1 MVAWW
6 GRGGLLQSRPSP
18 PFPAT
23 VDVEVHD
30 TLPHLRETLLFLVL
44 AGILIPLL
52 ERLRVNQ
59 VLAFL
64 GVGALLGPHGL
75 GRLAVEHPWLG
86 YVSFAREAGV
96 LALAEVGVLFLLF
109 RIGLELSLARLWA
122 LRRWVFAAGSLQV
135 LACALAIGAVA
146 AAFGNPADVSLV
158 LGLVLALSSTAIVV
172 QLLVQQRALGTPMGQ
187 ASFAVL
193 LLQDLAVV
201 PLLVLVAVL
210 GARGGEGSLG
220 GALLLATAKAAL
232 AVTLIYVLGRVVVRP
247 LFHLLANTRRPEV
260 FTALTLLTAL
270 GIGAVTHAAGLSMA
284 MGAFLAGLLLSE
296 TEFRHEVEVT
306 IDPFKGLLLGLFFMT
321 VGMGIDVAALAR
333 EPVLIPLS
341 VVGLVA
347 IKAAVISLIFRGFG
361 LGWGRAVEG
370 GLLLGPAG
378 EFAFIVLGSAML
390 SGLLARP
397 VGEFMLLVVGLSMAL
412 TPLLARLGAAVAA
425 RIGHDGH
432 PAPAER
438 PESGVAL
445 DQPHVIIAGCG
456 RVGRLLGELLAA
468 EQVPYVA
475 IDADAARVA
484 ELRREG
490 VPAYF
495 GDASRAELLNAMHAD
510 RAVALVLTMDEPAA
524 AMHAVRGI
532 RAQYPGLPVYARARD
547 EAHAAALREAG
558 ATLVV
563 PETLES
569 SLQLAGVVLQQLGV
583 PELAAVQ
590 RIEQERERRIGA
602 LR

>member
-1 MVAWW
+1 MEAHVA
-6 GRGGLLQSRPSP
+6 
-18 PFPAT
+18 
-23 VDVEVHD
+23 
-30 TLPHLRETLLFLVL
+30 LPHLRETLLFLALV
-44 AGILIPLL
+44 GILVPLL

-64 GVGALLGPHGL
+64 AVGALLGPYGL
-75 GRLAVEHPWLG
+75 GELAADHPWLG

-122 LRRWVFAAGSLQV
+122 LRRWVFGAGTLQV
-135 LACALAIGAVA
+135 LVSALAIGAVA
-146 AAFGNPADVSLV
+146 MAFGNAVDAALV
-158 LGLVLALSSTAIVV
+158 LGLVLALSSTAVVV

-187 ASFAVL
+187 ATFSVL

-210 GARGGEGSLG
+210 GAPGGEDSLG
-220 GALLLATAKAAL
+220 TALGLATLKAAV
-232 AVTLIYVLGRVVVRP
+232 AITLIYLLGRVVVRP
-247 LFHLLANTRRPEV
+247 VFHLLANTRRPEV

-321 VGMGIDVAALAR
+321 VGMGIDFGALLRDPLLIPASVIGL
-333 EPVLIPLS
+333 VLI
-341 VVGLVA
+341 
-347 IKAAVISLIFRGFG
+347 KAVIITGLFRIYG
-361 LGWGRAVEG
+361 LTWGRAAEG

-378 EFAFIVLGSAML
+378 EFAFIVLGSAVVL
-390 SGLLARP
+390 GLVDRP
-397 VGEFMLLVVGLSMAL
+397 VGDFMLLVVGLSMAL
-412 TPLLARLGAAVAA
+412 TPLLARIGTALSA
-425 RIGHDGH
+425 RLDRHAT
-432 PAPAER
+432 APAAT
-438 PESGVAL
+438 PEGAVAL

-456 RVGRLLGELLAA
+456 RVGRLLGELLEA
-468 EQVPYVA
+468 EQVPHIA

-484 ELRREG
+484 TLRRAG
-490 VPAYF
+490 VPVHY
-495 GDASRAELLNAMHAD
+495 GDASRADLLNAVHAE
-510 RAVALVLTMDEPAA
+510 RAVAVVLTMDEPAA

-532 RAQYPGLPVYARARD
+532 RVQYPDLPIFARARD

-569 SLQLAGVVLQQLGV
+569 SLQLAGVVLQQIGV

>member
-1 MVAWW
+1 LEAHT
-6 GRGGLLQSRPSP
+6 
-18 PFPAT
+18 A
-23 VDVEVHD
+23 
-30 TLPHLRETLLFLVL
+30 LPHLRETLLFLALV
-44 AGILIPLL
+44 GILVPLL

-64 GVGALLGPHGL
+64 AVGALLGPYGL
-75 GRLAVEHPWLG
+75 GELAADYPWLG

-122 LRRWVFAAGSLQV
+122 LRRWVFGAGTLQV
-135 LACALAIGAVA
+135 VLSAAAIGAVA
-146 AAFGNPADVSLV
+146 VAFGNAVDVALV
-158 LGLVLALSSTAIVV
+158 LGLVLALSSTAVVV

-187 ASFAVL
+187 ATFSVL

-201 PLLVLVAVL
+201 PLLVLVTVL
-210 GARGGEGSLG
+210 GAPGDDTSLG
-220 GALLLATAKAAL
+220 AALGLATVKAAV
-232 AVTLIYVLGRVVVRP
+232 AVTLIYVLGRAVVRP
-247 LFHLLANTRRPEV
+247 AFHLLANTRKPEV

-306 IDPFKGLLLGLFFMT
+306 VDPFKGLLLGLFFMT
-321 VGMGIDVAALAR
+321 VGMGIDFGALLR
-333 EPVLIPLS
+333 DPLLIPAS
-341 VVGLVA
+341 VVGLVL
-347 IKAAVISLIFRGFG
+347 IKAAVVSGLFRAYG
-361 LGWGRAVEG
+361 LSWGRAVEG

-390 SGLLARP
+390 LGLIERP
-397 VGEFMLLVVGLSMAL
+397 IGEFMLLVVGLSMAL
-412 TPLLARLGAAVAA
+412 TPLLARIGRAVAA
-425 RIGHDGH
+425 ILDRHATSLDAT
-432 PAPAER
+432 P
-438 PESGVAL
+438 SGSVAL

-456 RVGRLLGELLAA
+456 RVGRLLGELLEA
-468 EQVPYVA
+468 ERVPHVA

-484 ELRREG
+484 SLRRAG
-490 VPAYF
+490 VPVHY
-495 GDASRAELLNAMHAD
+495 GDASRADLLNAVHAD

-532 RAQYPGLPVYARARD
+532 RAQYPDLPVFARARD
-547 EAHAAALREAG
+547 EAHAAALRAAG

-569 SLQLAGVVLQQLGV
+569 SLQLAGVVLQQIGV

>member
-1 MVAWW
+1 M
-6 GRGGLLQSRPSP
+6 
-18 PFPAT
+18 PA
-23 VDVEVHD
+23 EIA
-30 TLPHLRETLLFLVL
+30 LPHLRETLLFLALV
-44 AGILIPLL
+44 GILVPLL

-64 GVGALLGPHGL
+64 AVGALLGPYGL
-75 GRLAVEHPWLG
+75 GELAADYPWLG

-122 LRRWVFAAGSLQV
+122 LRRWVFGAGTLQV
-135 LACALAIGAVA
+135 LLSALAIGAVA
-146 AAFGNPADVSLV
+146 MAFGNAVDAALV
-158 LGLVLALSSTAIVV
+158 LGLVLALSSTAVVV

-187 ASFAVL
+187 AAFSVL

-210 GARGGEGSLG
+210 GAPGSETSLG
-220 GALLLATAKAAL
+220 AALGLATLKAAV
-232 AVTLIYVLGRVVVRP
+232 AITLIYMLGRAVVRP
-247 LFHLLANTRRPEV
+247 VFNLLANTRRPEV

-321 VGMGIDVAALAR
+321 VGMGIDFGALLR
-333 EPVLIPLS
+333 DPLLIPAS
-341 VVGLVA
+341 VIGLVL
-347 IKAAVISLIFRGFG
+347 IKAAVVTALFRGFG
-361 LGWGRAVEG
+361 LSWGRAAEG

-378 EFAFIVLGSAML
+378 EFAFIVLGSAVVL
-390 SGLLARP
+390 GLVARP
-397 VGEFMLLVVGLSMAL
+397 VGDFMLLVVGLSMAL
-412 TPLLARLGAAVAA
+412 TPLLARLGRALSQVLDRHEAPAAAQPAAAV
-425 RIGHDGH
+425 
-432 PAPAER
+432 P
-438 PESGVAL
+438 L

-456 RVGRLLGELLAA
+456 RVGRLLGELLEA
-468 EQVPYVA
+468 EQVPHVA

-484 ELRREG
+484 ALRRAG
-490 VPAYF
+490 VPVHY
-495 GDASRAELLNAMHAD
+495 GDASRAELLNAVHAD

-532 RAQYPGLPVYARARD
+532 RAQYPDLPVFARARD
-547 EAHAAALREAG
+547 EAHAAALRAAG

-569 SLQLAGVVLQQLGV
+569 SLQLAGVVLQQIGV
-583 PELAAVQ
+583 PELAAIQ

>member
-1 MVAWW
+1 LEAHVA
-6 GRGGLLQSRPSP
+6 
-18 PFPAT
+18 
-23 VDVEVHD
+23 
-30 TLPHLRETLLFLVL
+30 LPHLRETLLFLGLV
-44 AGILIPLL
+44 GILVPLL

-64 GVGALLGPHGL
+64 AVGALLGPYGL
-75 GRLAVEHPWLG
+75 GELAADHPWLG

-109 RIGLELSLARLWA
+109 RIGLELSLSRLWA
-122 LRRWVFAAGSLQV
+122 LRRWVFGAGTLQV
-135 LACALAIGAVA
+135 GLCAAAIGAVA
-146 AAFGNPADVSLV
+146 VAFGNPVDAALV
-158 LGLVLALSSTAIVV
+158 LGLVLALSSTAVVV

-187 ASFAVL
+187 ATFSVL

-210 GARGGEGSLG
+210 GAPGDETTLG
-220 GALLLATAKAAL
+220 AALGLATLKAAV
-232 AVTLIYVLGRVVVRP
+232 AVTVIYVLGRAVVRP
-247 LFHLLANTRRPEV
+247 VFHMLANTRRPEV

-321 VGMGIDVAALAR
+321 VGMGIDFGALLR
-333 EPVLIPLS
+333 DPLLIPAS
-341 VVGLVA
+341 VLGLVA
-347 IKAAVISLIFRGFG
+347 IKAVIVTGLFRAYG
-361 LGWGRAVEG
+361 LSWGRAAEG

-378 EFAFIVLGSAML
+378 EFAFIVLGSAMVL
-390 SGLLARP
+390 GLIERP
-397 VGEFMLLVVGLSMAL
+397 IGEFMLLVVGLSMAL
-412 TPLLARLGAAVAA
+412 TPLLARIGQALAASMERHDGAPPVLAAAAV
-425 RIGHDGH
+425 
-432 PAPAER
+432 
-438 PESGVAL
+438 SL

-456 RVGRLLGELLAA
+456 RVGRLLGELLEA
-468 EQVPYVA
+468 EQVPHVA

-484 ELRREG
+484 TLRRAG
-490 VPAYF
+490 VPVHY
-495 GDASRAELLNAMHAD
+495 GDASRAELLNAVHAD

-532 RAQYPGLPVYARARD
+532 RAQYPDLPVFARARD
-547 EAHAAALREAG
+547 EAHAAALRKAG

-569 SLQLAGVVLQQLGV
+569 SLQLAGVVLQQIGV